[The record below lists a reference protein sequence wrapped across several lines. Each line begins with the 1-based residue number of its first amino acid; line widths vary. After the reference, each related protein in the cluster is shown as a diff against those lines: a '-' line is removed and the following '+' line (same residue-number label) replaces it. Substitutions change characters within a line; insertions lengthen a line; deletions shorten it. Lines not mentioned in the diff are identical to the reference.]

1 MRRNRENFPIINYPA
16 RRRKIGWCKRIA
28 GSRNLTKVWPANYF
42 WPRPKACG
50 LLGKLGKYLS
60 IGGPTGYLPGKPNN
74 LFPRF
79 HLSFFSLLSSFPFP
93 SLSFAL
99 EEHLD
104 ADTSKIGRVT
114 RRQNVFRSVPLSR
127 IVARNYVITILGLA
141 DGV

>member
-79 HLSFFSLLSSFPFP
+79 HLSFFLSSLHSLPFLSSFIFLL
-93 SLSFAL
+93 LSKRARASRCRYL
-99 EEHLD
+99 ED
-104 ADTSKIGRVT
+104 RTSNEEAERVSQ
-114 RRQNVFRSVPLSR
+114 R
-127 IVARNYVITILGLA
+127 TIISHRGA
-141 DGV
+141 

>member
-16 RRRKIGWCKRIA
+16 RRRKIGWCKKIA

-79 HLSFFSLLSSFPFP
+79 HLSFFLSSLHSFLSFPFP
-93 SLSFAL
+93 FFCSRRASRCRYL
-99 EEHLD
+99 ED
-104 ADTSKIGRVT
+104 RTSNEEAERVSQ
-114 RRQNVFRSVPLSR
+114 R
-127 IVARNYVITILGLA
+127 TIISHRGA
-141 DGV
+141 